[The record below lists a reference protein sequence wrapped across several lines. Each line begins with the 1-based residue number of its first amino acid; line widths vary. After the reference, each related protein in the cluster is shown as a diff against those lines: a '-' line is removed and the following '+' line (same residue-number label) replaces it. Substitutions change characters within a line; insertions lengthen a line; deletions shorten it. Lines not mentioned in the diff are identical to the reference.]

1 MIKSELKTIL
11 NWVVK
16 NKYSSFYKDKYD
28 GKVPNFSNVPFLT
41 RAEILKT
48 PPLKRCF
55 VKREKVIGVL
65 FSSGTSDFGPLV
77 VPQELR
83 IQKYRGKKTVIY
95 NEVFFK
101 RLIKR
106 GGRNIMALGTSI
118 LFNRVNIV
126 PHKNLFIVTADV
138 SNLAMAADI
147 AQKTE
152 IDSLWTNPSSL
163 YFFIPYLKKKY
174 DLSKILFVCIGS
186 EFCSEEKLK
195 FFKKNFPNAL
205 FSFIYGS
212 AEAGTVGW
220 QCDELSNKTSVIYH
234 FLDFIYPEIINP
246 ETGEN
251 IADGKFGE
259 LVLTVTEKRAFVP
272 IRYRTGDRARI
283 LKKKCKCK
291 DKGRLFEIGG
301 RIGMDDVTIQGAK
314 IVRSEVEEILSN
326 IEGIELDFKIHIYE
340 KEVKSKFYYYFR
352 LELVGDKKLI
362 GNKKTEDEIA
372 RRIEKEL
379 KISARLR
386 FIDLIDKQVFLPLD
400 VKIVK
405 NLPKEFKR
413 RNFVLHY

>member
-1 MIKSELKTIL
+1 MIRSELQTIL

-28 GKVPNFSNVPFLT
+28 GTVPIFFNAPFLT
-41 RAEILKT
+41 REEILKV
-48 PPLKRCF
+48 PPFERCF
-55 VKREKVIGVL
+55 VDKKKIIGVL
-65 FSSGTSDFGPLV
+65 SSSGTTKYGPLII
-77 VPQELR
+77 PEELR
-83 IQKYRGKKTVIY
+83 IQRYRGKKTVIY

-106 GGRNIMALGTSI
+106 GGGRIMALGTSI

-126 PHKNLFIVTADV
+126 PHSNLFIAISDV
-138 SNLAMAADI
+138 SNLAMAADT
-147 AQKTE
+147 AQKME
-152 IDSLWTNPSSL
+152 IDGLWSNPSSL
-163 YFFIPYLKKKY
+163 YFFIPYLKEKY
-174 DLSKILFVCIGS
+174 DLSKMLFVSLGS

-212 AEAGTVGW
+212 AEVGTVGW
-220 QCDELSNKTSVIYH
+220 QCDKLSNKTPTVYH

-246 ETGEN
+246 ETEKNTSDGE
-251 IADGKFGE
+251 FGE

-283 LKKKCKCK
+283 LNKKCECK
-291 DKGRLFEIGG
+291 DKGKLFEIGG

-314 IVRSEVEEILSN
+314 IVRSEVEKVLSN